1 MAKHLLVVEIFQTDQ
16 LTEQNWHL
24 LINAA
29 STAKKKHMNAFVSQ
43 EKQLYFHLCEYNNT
57 QISQKFHGKKQEQK
71 RLIQAGQKREQEKE
85 REA

>member
-16 LTEQNWHL
+16 LTEQNCHL

-29 STAKKKHMNAFVSQ
+29 STAKKKHMNAFVNQ
-43 EKQLYFHLCEYNNT
+43 EKLYFQLCDNT
-57 QISQKFHGKKQEQK
+57 QISPKFYGKKQEQK